1 MITQELYASIV
12 RPKQENLNRG
22 WGKYFFFLEEMT
34 RRYNRWNCVNCFIWC
49 CSSCW
54 RIPLE
59 SSNLM
64 WSFYVKI
71 QVCWIVKHYKWTYFA
86 FRSIFFH
93 HSFGLLH
100 QCLDLLVFG
109 NDFFVTLERPK
120 KLESSDEVFVSPMC
134 EIQTFSCRNQINR
147 EQKPSSIWDNLNRP
161 LVRMKS
167 KKLSSM
173 ITWGKQDIYKS
184 LQ

>member
-1 MITQELYASIV
+1 MGKVLFLFRRDDTALRTDGIVSTVLSGVVAVVDGYHSIDLV
-12 RPKQENLNRG
+12 
-22 WGKYFFFLEEMT
+22 
-34 RRYNRWNCVNCFIWC
+34 
-49 CSSCW
+49 SA
-54 RIPLE
+54 

-120 KLESSDEVFVSPMC
+120 KLESSDEVSVSPMC

-167 KKLSSM
+167 KKLNSM
-173 ITWGKQDIYKS
+173 ITWGKQGIYKS

>member
-1 MITQELYASIV
+1 MGKVLFLFRRDDTALQTDGIV
-12 RPKQENLNRG
+12 STVLSG
-22 WGKYFFFLEEMT
+22 VVAVVDGY
-34 RRYNRWNCVNCFIWC
+34 
-49 CSSCW
+49 
-54 RIPLE
+54 PLE
-59 SSNLM
+59 SFNLM
-64 WSFYVKI
+64 CSFNAKI

-86 FRSIFFH
+86 FRSILFH

-109 NDFFVTLERPK
+109 NDFFVTLERQK
-120 KLESSDEVFVSPMC
+120 NLESSDEVSVSPMC
-134 EIQTFSCRNQINR
+134 EIQTFSCRNQVNR

-167 KKLSSM
+167 KKLSGM
-173 ITWGKQDIYKS
+173 ITWGKQTIYKP

>member
-1 MITQELYASIV
+1 
-12 RPKQENLNRG
+12 
-22 WGKYFFFLEEMT
+22 
-34 RRYNRWNCVNCFIWC
+34 
-49 CSSCW
+49 
-54 RIPLE
+54 
-59 SSNLM
+59 M

-120 KLESSDEVFVSPMC
+120 KLESSDEVSVSPMC

-173 ITWGKQDIYKS
+173 ITWGKQGIYKS
-184 LQ
+184 LQYTSILSVLSICPIYPVLPTGLSHLFVRPSIPSVCLPCPSRLSVRPSVHLIWPSVEHF

>member
-1 MITQELYASIV
+1 M
-12 RPKQENLNRG
+12 
-22 WGKYFFFLEEMT
+22 GKVLFLF
-34 RRYNRWNCVNCFIWC
+34 RRDDTALQNRWNCVNCFIWR

-64 WSFYVKI
+64 CSFNAKI
-71 QVCWIVKHYKWTYFA
+71 QVCWIVKHYRWTYFA
-86 FRSIFFH
+86 FRSILFH

-100 QCLDLLVFG
+100 QCLDFLIFG
-109 NDFFVTLERPK
+109 NDFFVTLERQK
-120 KLESSDEVFVSPMC
+120 NLESSDKVSLSPMC
-134 EIQTFSCRNQINR
+134 EIQTFSCRNQVNR
-147 EQKPSSIWDNLNRP
+147 EQNPSSIWDNLNRP

-167 KKLSSM
+167 KKLSGM
-173 ITWGKQDIYKS
+173 ITWRKQGIYKS

>member
-1 MITQELYASIV
+1 M
-12 RPKQENLNRG
+12 
-22 WGKYFFFLEEMT
+22 GKVL
-34 RRYNRWNCVNCFIWC
+34 CVNCFIWC

-120 KLESSDEVFVSPMC
+120 KLESSDEVSVSPMC

-173 ITWGKQDIYKS
+173 ITWGKQGIYKS